1 MVEEVDMKERITF
14 INDRDSAF
22 DPKQLELKK
31 NVLNIKALKAA
42 REDRLTLALQEL
54 PADV

>member
-1 MVEEVDMKERITF
+1 VVEEVDMKERITF

-22 DPKQLELKK
+22 DLKQLELKK